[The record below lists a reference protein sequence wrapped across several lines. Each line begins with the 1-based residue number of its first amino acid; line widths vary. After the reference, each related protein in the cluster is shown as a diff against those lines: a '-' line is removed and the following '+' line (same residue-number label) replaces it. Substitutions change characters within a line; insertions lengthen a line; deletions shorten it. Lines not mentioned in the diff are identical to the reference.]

1 MPLAQLEAQGCGKCV
16 PSIAGSALLAIVY
29 RCSADIATGLASSCV
44 PLGVKKEGDKG
55 EEVCCF
61 QGNQGAGGP
70 LELAGWPPN
79 SLALGQGSPT
89 MLDSAHDGVDCRP
102 GAGSAERSP
111 DTGRSCWLQHGDGLL
126 SSSMIGTCQSQAAT
140 GGSSPAP
147 QDRPWALDMGPSQI

>member
-1 MPLAQLEAQGCGKCV
+1 M

-29 RCSADIATGLASSCV
+29 RSESRCPADKATGLASSCV
-44 PLGVKKEGDKG
+44 PLGVKKEGDKE

-79 SLALGQGSPT
+79 SLALGQGSPS
-89 MLDSAHDGVDCRP
+89 MLNSAHDGVDCSPR
-102 GAGSAERSP
+102 AGSVERRP
-111 DTGRSCWLQHGDGLL
+111 DTGTSCWLQHGDGLL
-126 SSSMIGTCQSQAAT
+126 SSSTIGTCQSQAAA

-147 QDRPWALDMGPSQI
+147 QDRSWALDMGPSQI